1 MPQWPRPWEIAPK
14 NRCKMEL
21 FPYLIHRGNAEEKCQ
36 KCVNTRENA
45 HTHAPRLLRL
55 QAAPHARSI
64 VFLGNFW
71 CRSFSLVKVSQKC
84 SQLIHMR
91 FVPVLASGLETRNPF
106 WNRQEKNEFYFSSRQ
121 KIFLTKKLNSR
132 VRGKTEEWLFA
143 AILARHAIA
152 IDQWS
157 QLRTNL
163 INRVLCDT
171 PELTGMACARNFP
184 ARRAP
189 HGSLSKSK
197 CSPRPRKWQGRRPTV
212 SAIPTG
218 RQCADFFYLSW
229 SPFFFLLRMHFRL
242 MS

>member
-91 FVPVLASGLETRNPF
+91 FVPVLAAGLRLEIGFEIDKKKMNFIFHRD
-106 WNRQEKNEFYFSSRQ
+106 KKFS
-121 KIFLTKKLNSR
+121 
-132 VRGKTEEWLFA
+132 
-143 AILARHAIA
+143 
-152 IDQWS
+152 
-157 QLRTNL
+157 
-163 INRVLCDT
+163 
-171 PELTGMACARNFP
+171 
-184 ARRAP
+184 
-189 HGSLSKSK
+189 
-197 CSPRPRKWQGRRPTV
+197 
-212 SAIPTG
+212 
-218 RQCADFFYLSW
+218 
-229 SPFFFLLRMHFRL
+229 
-242 MS
+242 